1 MKRSQLKSIAN
12 KSGKDI
18 GLYNFQKQR
27 NLVVNL
33 NKKEKKK
40 FLNSLSIENDS
51 KSFWETCKPYFFNK
65 GIKTLG
71 NIILSDKGLILKE

>member
-51 KSFWETCKPYFFNK
+51 KSF
-65 GIKTLG
+65 
-71 NIILSDKGLILKE
+71 